1 MQDKIKSIDNLKL
14 NINKP
19 FNELSINFLDDL
31 SKEIKKLKKIKMYPD
46 LYYLMFWC
54 TKKNI
59 LNLKRERAARAR
71 AKY

>member
-46 LYYLMFWC
+46 LYYLLFWC
-54 TKKNI
+54 PKK
-59 LNLKRERAARAR
+59 
-71 AKY
+71 